1 MSGPVDSS
9 TSEAGRR
16 RDDARRS
23 RWFDRY
29 WELYDEIGVR
39 RRGDHVNRMAG
50 ALLRHET
57 ETREIVALLEGAE
70 RAVFY
75 NWASRR
81 LLSVEFDKH
90 GVDESSEET
99 LMRDLG
105 DPDAWTEAHDRNL
118 CWSR

>member
-1 MSGPVDSS
+1 MNRSVESS
-9 TSEAGRR
+9 TSEAGGR
-16 RDDARRS
+16 RDADRRS

-50 ALLRHET
+50 ALLRYET
-57 ETREIVALLEGAE
+57 ETREIVALLDGAE

-90 GVDESSEET
+90 GVDESSEKT
-99 LMRDLG
+99 LIRDLS
-105 DPDAWTEAHDRNL
+105 DPDAWTARYGRSL
-118 CWSR
+118 CWAR